1 MAVRDGTAR
10 RVPRTQA
17 NCRSC
22 LAWGLTYCQELCK
35 PCYAFARKHVV
46 EGVCGACSRTEHLK
60 KGYCRLCWCQA
71 VLERPG
77 GPNVALV
84 PYLKA
89 VRHHQL
95 FFAGMYQHLATPR
108 ASPRR
113 PPGAIGRPS
122 KPAPP
127 VVGRPRVAWV
137 QLTLFDDTSTR
148 LYHWGRIDLRNGPA
162 PDNPWLSWGLHLA
175 HAMAES
181 RGFGPERLSSL
192 NQALV
197 MLLVGHADRDVIRIS
212 DFKEI
217 LHRHGGS
224 IRHTVEVLDAMGILV
239 DDRTP
244 TFETWLENKL
254 DGLAPGIG
262 AEVGR
267 WARVLYKGGP
277 RSHAH
282 QERAHKYLNSARPAL
297 IEWSGRRAHLR
308 EVTRDDVLA
317 HADMLVGN
325 ERKREMVAL
334 RSLFAWAKKNDV
346 VFANPTSR
354 IRVGRAEDPVWQPLL
369 PEQIARS
376 VAVATTAEAR
386 LVVALASV
394 HAARSGAIRRL
405 LVDDVD
411 LANRRLTIAGRTRP
425 LDDLTARLLNEWLD
439 YRRGRWPNTLNR
451 HLLLT
456 RESAVN
462 FGSIC
467 YSHIVKILHGLPGT
481 IERLRIDRQLEEA
494 LAHSADPLH
503 LAAVFGISESTAIRY
518 ANSARQLME
527 CPSESQPVSSSRTQV
542 STEPDEPPGHLGS
555 C

>member
-1 MAVRDGTAR
+1 M
-10 RVPRTQA
+10 
-17 NCRSC
+17 
-22 LAWGLTYCQELCK
+22 
-35 PCYAFARKHVV
+35 
-46 EGVCGACSRTEHLK
+46 
-60 KGYCRLCWCQA
+60 
-71 VLERPG
+71 LERPG
-77 GPNVALV
+77 GPNVPLA
-84 PYLKA
+84 PYLNA

-95 FFAGMYQHLATPR
+95 FFAGMYQHLGTPR

-113 PPGAIGRPS
+113 PGANGRPS

-127 VVGRPRVAWV
+127 AVGRPRVAWV
-137 QLTLFDDTSTR
+137 QLALFEDTSAR
-148 LYHWGRIDLRNGPA
+148 FYHWGRIDLRNGPA
-162 PDNPWLSWGLHLA
+162 PDNPWLAWGLHLA

-181 RGFGPERLSSL
+181 RGFGSESLSAL
-192 NQALV
+192 NHALV
-197 MLLVGHADRDVIRIS
+197 ILLVSHADGEMIRTS
-212 DFKEI
+212 DFGEI
-217 LHRHGGS
+217 VHRHGGS
-224 IRHTVEVLDAMGILV
+224 IRHTVEVLEAMGILV

-267 WARVLYKGGP
+267 WARVLSEGGP

-282 QERAHKYLNSARPAL
+282 QGRARKYLNCARPAL
-297 IEWSGRRAHLR
+297 IEWSGRRTHLR
-308 EVTRDDVLA
+308 EVTGDDVLA

-325 ERKREMVAL
+325 ERKRTMVAL
-334 RSLFAWAKKNDV
+334 RCLFAWAKKNGV
-346 VFANPTSR
+346 VFADPTSR
-354 IRVGRAEDPVWQPLL
+354 IRVGRAEDPVWQPLSL
-369 PEQIARS
+369 EQVARS
-376 VAVATTAEAR
+376 VAAATTAEAR
-386 LVVALASV
+386 LVVTLASV

-405 LVDDVD
+405 LIDDVD

-451 HLLLT
+451 HVLLT

-462 FGSIC
+462 FGPIC
-467 YSHIVKILHGLPGT
+467 YSHIVTILHGLPGT

-494 LAHSADPLH
+494 LVHGADPLH

-518 ANSARQLME
+518 ASSARQLME
-527 CPSESQPVSSSRTQV
+527 RPSESQAVSSPRTQV
-542 STEPDEPPGHLGS
+542 SAEPDEPPEHLGS